1 MHIEIREA
9 SVEDLGGILELYNQP
24 SMDKGNVL
32 SLEKARVIFN
42 RMRQYPDY
50 KVYVAFLDGEMVGT
64 FELAIIDN
72 LGHNG
77 QHSGLIEDVVVHE
90 RMQGQGIGTLMME
103 YAIELCREKG
113 CYKAALSSN
122 LKREA
127 AHRFYES
134 LGFKRHGY
142 SFLIDLSEQNQNS

>member
-1 MHIEIREA
+1 LHIEIREA
-9 SVEDLGGILELYNQP
+9 SEEDLRSILELYNQP

-32 SLEKARVIFN
+32 SLDKARVIFN

-50 KVYVAFLDGEMVGT
+50 KVYVAFFDGEMVGT
-64 FELAIIDN
+64 FELAIMDN

-77 QHSGLIEDVVVHE
+77 QPSGLIEDVVVHE
-90 RMQGQGIGTLMME
+90 SRQGQGIGTLMMD
-103 YAIELCREKG
+103 YAVELCREKG
-113 CYKAALSSN
+113 CYKVALSSN
-122 LKREA
+122 LKRES

-142 SFLIDLSEQNQNS
+142 SFLMDLSEHEQNF